1 MPTGNSPRP
10 ARIHF
15 FGVRPT
21 FTLLGLRLLWFVIV
35 VRDALYCGVIVTAA
49 FGSKGDT
56 AFSAYALAT
65 SLLEPL
71 LRLVLLRLL
80 LEVVAEVL
88 VPRAGTYVPARSVET
103 KRRGSLGMLRDFF
116 LFQPVFNATG
126 VTVVWIGYLAFTVIT
141 YAGMIVTIVRYSD
154 SIDIASIGVATGLVT
169 PFVSLG
175 IVRVLVESAGRILPA
190 AAASKPQR
198 KPRRINVLLIG
209 SGGREHALAWK
220 IAQSPHLAKLYAAP
234 GNPGIA
240 ECAELV
246 SHRRRR
252 RLRRHRVLPTHG
264 RSSWSSSVRRRR
276 SSPASSTISPPPAS
290 PPSGRAARRRASR
303 ARRATPRTSA
313 AEAGIPT
320 AAYRRFTDRDAAHAY
335 LRDRGAPIVVK
346 ADGLAAGK
354 GVTVAMTLDEALAAV
369 DACFAG
375 SLGAAGSEVVIEDYL
390 DGEEASFFALS
401 DGKTVLPLATAQD
414 HKRAGEGDSGP
425 NTGGMGAYS
434 PAPVMTPALV
444 ERTLAEIVRPTLAAM
459 AGARRA
465 LPRRP
470 LCRADD
476 HRRRPEAHRIQC
488 PLRRPRGAGA
498 DDAPRQRPSRASL
511 RHRRRPPRR
520 GDRRAGA
527 RTPR

>member
-1 MPTGNSPRP
+1 MSQCPRTASGVEVGEVAWSSILSPMLEGIHPPGTTYSSSEATSKRSIIPAKATDFFRTRAGASVFPRQRRFAPPRIAAGRLTGRTRDPMPTGNSPRP

-88 VPRAGTYVPARSVET
+88 VPRAGTYVPAQSVET

-141 YAGMIVTIVRYSD
+141 YAGMIVTIVRYSN
-154 SIDIASIGVATGLVT
+154 SIDIASISVATGLVT

-246 SHRRRR
+246 SIDVADAV
-252 RLRRHRVLPTHG
+252 RRHRVLRRPG
-264 RSSWSSSVRRRR
+264 DRAGRRR
-276 SSPASSTISPPPAS
+276 S
-290 PPSGRAARRRASR
+290 GDAARRRPGRRSRRRRHRRLRAEPRGGAPRGLERLRQGPLPPRPASR
-303 ARRATPRTSA
+303 PPPIAASPIATPRMPISGIA
-313 AEAGIPT
+313 A
-320 AAYRRFTDRDAAHAY
+320 RR
-335 LRDRGAPIVVK
+335 
-346 ADGLAAGK
+346 
-354 GVTVAMTLDEALAAV
+354 
-369 DACFAG
+369 
-375 SLGAAGSEVVIEDYL
+375 SWS
-390 DGEEASFFALS
+390 
-401 DGKTVLPLATAQD
+401 
-414 HKRAGEGDSGP
+414 
-425 NTGGMGAYS
+425 
-434 PAPVMTPALV
+434 
-444 ERTLAEIVRPTLAAM
+444 RPTGLPP
-459 AGARRA
+459 ARA
-465 LPRRP
+465 S
-470 LCRADD
+470 
-476 HRRRPEAHRIQC
+476 
-488 PLRRPRGAGA
+488 
-498 DDAPRQRPSRASL
+498 PSR
-511 RHRRRPPRR
+511 
-520 GDRRAGA
+520 
-527 RTPR
+527 